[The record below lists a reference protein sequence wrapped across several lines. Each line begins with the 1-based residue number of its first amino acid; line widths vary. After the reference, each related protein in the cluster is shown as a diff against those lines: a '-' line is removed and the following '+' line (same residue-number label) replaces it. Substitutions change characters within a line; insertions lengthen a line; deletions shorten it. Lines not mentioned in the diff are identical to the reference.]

1 MLRVNLCYLL
11 PVQVTRWP
19 HVGSPGDSRPTWL
32 ASPGSSG
39 TSSPTSCSSLRTRP
53 SLLPALFYAV
63 HYTAGPLLRSASHC
77 RPSHSTQC
85 STLPALLLYAVL
97 HSAGPPTLRSASH
110 CGPSSTQYSTL
121 PAPLYAAVIHTA
133 GPPPLRSSD
142 FPFSNS
148 VSFPHDPGHY
158 FACCESVL
166 YHGFWLHVLPCFI
179 TFCSLTVSSAF
190 SSDLSSHSP

>member
-1 MLRVNLCYLL
+1 MLLL

-19 HVGSPGDSRPTWL
+19 PVGSPGDSRPTWL

-63 HYTAGPLLRSASHC
+63 HYTAGPL
-77 RPSHSTQC
+77 
-85 STLPALLLYAVL
+85 
-97 HSAGPPTLRSASH
+97 LRSASH

>member
-1 MLRVNLCYLL
+1 MLLL

-19 HVGSPGDSRPTWL
+19 PVGSPGDSRPTWL
-32 ASPGSSG
+32 ASPDSSG

-97 HSAGPPTLRSASH
+97 HSAGPPTLRSTPH
-110 CGPSSTQYSTL
+110 CRPPSTQQWSTL
-121 PAPLYAAVIHTA
+121 PALLLYAAVIFLFLTQFLSHMTQGIILHA
-133 GPPPLRSSD
+133 VKVFCIMAFGYMYYL
-142 FPFSNS
+142 
-148 VSFPHDPGHY
+148 VS
-158 FACCESVL
+158 
-166 YHGFWLHVLPCFI
+166 
-179 TFCSLTVSSAF
+179 
-190 SSDLSSHSP
+190 